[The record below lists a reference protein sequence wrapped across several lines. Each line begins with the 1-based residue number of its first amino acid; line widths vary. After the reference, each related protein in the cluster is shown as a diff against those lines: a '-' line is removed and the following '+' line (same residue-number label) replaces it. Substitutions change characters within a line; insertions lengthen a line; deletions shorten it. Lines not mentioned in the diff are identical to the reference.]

1 MASKH
6 TKTFSTSLIIREM
19 QIKTTMTYHL
29 TPVRMAIIKKPTNN
43 YTAEGVEKQEPSYTV
58 NGSANQSNHRGE

>member
-1 MASKH
+1 
-6 TKTFSTSLIIREM
+6 M
-19 QIKTTMTYHL
+19 QIKTTVRYH
-29 TPVRMAIIKKPTNN
+29 PISGRMAIIKKPTNN